1 MSHQSMLHVDPL
13 AHRGTTPLSMLQRIF
28 LLVGAMLVLHA
39 VGGVEY
45 WALHPPAIMNPLDQ
59 LAAGT

>member
-1 MSHQSMLHVDPL
+1 
-13 AHRGTTPLSMLQRIF
+13 MLQRIF

-45 WALHPPAIMNPLDQ
+45 WALRPHAIMNPLDQ
-59 LAAGT
+59 LGAGT